1 MSLEE
6 SMLKLAESNLALAEA
21 QNALA
26 EKYERILN
34 GEAVIDPAVVG
45 GATTAK
51 TETPK
56 KGPGRPKKV
65 AEPEPEPEKE
75 DDGLGGEEEEEEAD
89 VVTADQLKS
98 ALQAFKA
105 AGGAP
110 KDIMSKFGAKAFP
123 EVKEADY
130 AACLAATLKAQA
142 KL

>member
-45 GATTAK
+45 GGAK
-51 TETPK
+51 TEAAAPAK
-56 KGPGRPKKV
+56 KGPGRPRK
-65 AEPEPEPEKE
+65 APEPEPTPE
-75 DDGLGGEEEEEEAD
+75 DDGLGGEEEEEEEIE
-89 VVTADQLKS
+89 VVTADQVKK
-98 ALQAFKA
+98 ALQEFKA

-110 KDIMSKFGAKAFP
+110 RDIMSKFGAKAFP